1 MQVGADA
8 LVAALVAERHDLF
21 PQLPGVGA
29 ALVPPVVQVGL
40 VVIEDRGPV
49 LPLAGEQLLRSLG
62 LGELLD
68 GPPGHAELPLDR
80 ATAVPGFQ
88 QCVDVGVPGPGA
100 VGETM
105 AGRPWR
111 ARGILL
117 RRRLRIGTGGG
128 RDKGAEAAAVLS
140 DGPFGSLAHVVSEVP
155 AVRDL
160 DRLWS
165 ADGGTFG
172 EERRPVTADHLNA
185 RPRGEPGR
193 QAERLPVGQQVDG
206 AAGLDVDEDGAVV
219 AALPGRLLVNA
230 DNPWCGH
237 LGLGK
242 RVHQTKHR
250 AAADGNAENTGD
262 AGPGPARERQADRR
276 QGRAQPFGP
285 LTLPARQARYLLDEG
300 TACAVRVST
309 GEPQDLQLK
318 DDPSASAGNVS
329 RKPQVGTVNLVRP
342 GATDRARGAAG
353 GALRVNAH
361 YRDVHVHRQHR
372 DVRDRREQQP
382 LEPEQDLFHGPEHS
396 AQLRCPGIIFRRLHP
411 QLEGAE

>member
-1 MQVGADA
+1 MYPCCHGQHIGCG
-8 LVAALVAERHDLF
+8 HDCACLF
-21 PQLPGVGA
+21 PQLPSVGA

-68 GPPGHAELPLDR
+68 GPPGLAALPLDL
-80 ATAVPGFQ
+80 ATAVPGFR

-117 RRRLRIGTGGG
+117 RCRLRIGTVGG
-128 RDKGAEAAAVLS
+128 RDKGTTAAAVLS
-140 DGPFGSLAHVVSEVP
+140 DGPFGSAAHVVPEVP

-172 EERRPVTADHLNA
+172 QERRPVTADHLNA

-193 QAERLPVGQQVDG
+193 QAGRFPIGQQVNG

-219 AALPGRLLVNA
+219 AALPGRVLVNA

-242 RVHQTKHR
+242 RVHQRKHR
-250 AAADGNAENTGD
+250 AAADGNAEN
-262 AGPGPARERQADRR
+262 AAMRAPARPASAKADRR
-276 QGRAQPFGP
+276 WGRAQPFGP
-285 LTLPARQARYLLDEG
+285 LTVPACQARYLLDEG
-300 TACAVRVST
+300 TACAVRVSA
-309 GEPQDLQLK
+309 GEPPDPQLK

-329 RKPQVGTVNLVRP
+329 SDQTPSCG
-342 GATDRARGAAG
+342 
-353 GALRVNAH
+353 LRS
-361 YRDVHVHRQHR
+361 
-372 DVRDRREQQP
+372 
-382 LEPEQDLFHGPEHS
+382 GM
-396 AQLRCPGIIFRRLHP
+396 
-411 QLEGAE
+411 